1 MQDKICR
8 MYGVGSYLDLKHKD
22 FKGTQKQKPGQKDS
36 DELLFEK
43 EYMMSQEYLT
53 DLKMKKLRDAL
64 RPNDSYRNWN
74 LAELKANT
82 PTVEVSPFFSRLAEQ
97 NVSRKFSPFIFDFER
112 SMYLKRTTDV
122 TASDDIY
129 GLIDNLRQKV
139 NVVTEFIDNDFVNK
153 VRNFIIPDNER
164 KLDAFIQQTDQHL
177 KKGNNNFEK
186 KKFFLENFVFTKY
199 DGADFN

>member
-22 FKGTQKQKPGQKDS
+22 FKGTQKQQPGQKDS

-74 LAELKANT
+74 LAELKANS